1 MERDHLQ
8 SEPILMFHKRVVTFL
23 EPGVEQSRRAQHGA
37 LMEGAHDLT
46 RVRSFD
52 GSEIPSRRPRI
63 PFRQDLSKLREQG

>member
-1 MERDHLQ
+1 
-8 SEPILMFHKRVVTFL
+8 
-23 EPGVEQSRRAQHGA
+23 
-37 LMEGAHDLT
+37 MEGAHDLT